1 MRPIE
6 AGSMAAPELD
16 IEALVD
22 ELRREA
28 AEIRARVGPSALPPE
43 ESREAALRAV
53 ASARGDR
60 VAFGEVGSSSGVRLA
75 SLGALADPGDV
86 EFHSHRARI
95 GRVIVAAKQLLRR
108 LLTPILDRQ
117 AAYNRA
123 VVQALADLDEQLER
137 RASAIERRLVA
148 LEEAVTTGLG
158 PAALAGAPFD
168 YTTFED
174 AFRGS
179 RDQVRALLERY
190 LEYFPTPAAGPVVD
204 LGCGRGEFLELLK
217 AAGVAAWGVEHNERR
232 VAECHARSLEVR
244 QGDLLEVLE
253 TVPDG
258 SLGGVV
264 SFQVVEHLPLS
275 KTVRLLEVARRKLR
289 PNGCLV
295 VETVNVASLVTHAR
309 GWTIDPSHRQP
320 LHPLTLR
327 FLVDSVGFA
336 RSEIVYTGE
345 VEPETRLE
353 GGGDADPAARNV
365 ARLNALVFGAQNYAV
380 VAWA

>member
-1 MRPIE
+1 MT
-6 AGSMAAPELD
+6 APELD
-16 IEALVD
+16 IEALIG

-53 ASARGDR
+53 GSARGEHA
-60 VAFGEVGSSSGVRLA
+60 AFGDAGSSSAARLA

-86 EFHSHRARI
+86 EFHSHRARV
-95 GRVIVAAKQLLRR
+95 GRVVVAAKQVLRR

-123 VVQALADLDEQLER
+123 VVQALAGLDEQLER

-158 PAALAGAPFD
+158 SGALAGAPFD
-168 YTTFED
+168 YTAFED

-179 RDQVRALLERY
+179 RDEVRALVERY
-190 LEYFPTPAAGPVVD
+190 LAYFPTSGAGPVVD
-204 LGCGRGEFLELLK
+204 LGCGRGEFLELLR
-217 AAGVAAWGVEHNERR
+217 AAGVAAWGVEHDERR
-232 VAECHARSLEVR
+232 VAECRERSLDVR
-244 QGDLLEVLE
+244 QGDLLQVLE
-253 TVPDG
+253 SVPDG

-309 GWTIDPSHRQP
+309 AWTIDPSHRQP

-327 FLVDSVGFA
+327 FLVDRAGFA
-336 RSEIVYTGE
+336 RSEIVYSAD

-353 GGGDADPAARNV
+353 DGGDADAAGRNV
-365 ARLNALVFGAQNYAV
+365 ARLNALVFGPQNYAV